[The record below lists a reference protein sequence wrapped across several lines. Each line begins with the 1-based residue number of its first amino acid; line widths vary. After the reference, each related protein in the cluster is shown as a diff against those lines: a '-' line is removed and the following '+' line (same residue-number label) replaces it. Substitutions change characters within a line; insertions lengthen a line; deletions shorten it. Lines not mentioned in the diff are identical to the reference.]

1 MNTLSTLCPQLLV
14 TSFKMRGQQGTTRT
28 SCLKRSSFSGRHLQ
42 PCRDGLVERR
52 VGRYCCLGC
61 FRASLIMVNFDLL
74 SRSKFSVFGRGEK
87 ENVGTGEMA
96 HQLRVL
102 ATKCGDPSLE
112 AIHVSSPE
120 EKKY

>member
-1 MNTLSTLCPQLLV
+1 
-14 TSFKMRGQQGTTRT
+14 
-28 SCLKRSSFSGRHLQ
+28 
-42 PCRDGLVERR
+42 
-52 VGRYCCLGC
+52 
-61 FRASLIMVNFDLL
+61 MVNFDLL

-112 AIHVSSPE
+112 AIHVSSPRG
-120 EKKY
+120 KKNIKIRNCNDTADLKGTMMGGSL